1 MKKTNW
7 VLFVIATLAV
17 GMIPGIVGAQA
28 VVIKDTSIVI
38 LDTAY
43 NPYEVFNTVKVMT
56 PSQNCNVNV
65 SSHGVLGDWYPEPLP
80 TKAVILDYDVIP
92 VPCIVNFDGIEVR
105 TNDWHEVITP
115 SGRVNLSCHFK
126 CDQGPQDPL

>member
-1 MKKTNW
+1 MKKINW

-43 NPYEVFNTVKVMT
+43 DYYEVFNTVKVMT
-56 PSQNCNVNV
+56 PSQNGNFNV
-65 SSHGVLGDWYPEPLP
+65 SSHGILEGVPLP
-80 TKAVILDYDVIP
+80 TRAVVLDYDVIP
-92 VPCIVNFDGIEVR
+92 VPCKVDFNGVTVQTD
-105 TNDWHEVITP
+105 DWHEVITP
-115 SGRVNLSCHFK
+115 SGRVNISCHFNI
-126 CDQGPQDPL
+126 DQGPL